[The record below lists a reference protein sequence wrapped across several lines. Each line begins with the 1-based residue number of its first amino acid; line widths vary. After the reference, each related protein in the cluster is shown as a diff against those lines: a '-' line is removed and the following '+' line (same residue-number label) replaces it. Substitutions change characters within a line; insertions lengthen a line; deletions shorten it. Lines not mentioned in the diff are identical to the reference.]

1 MRPETFAEG
10 SAEMNRY
17 SQLDIA
23 GYEEVVR
30 CDNED
35 VGFSSWI
42 AIHNSNRGPA
52 LGGCR
57 LWNYASADD
66 ALFDVLRLS
75 RGMTYKNSLAQLPLG
90 GGKCVV
96 RTDLGMVDREA
107 LFEAV
112 GGFVDTFEGRYITAE
127 DVNSTLEDMA
137 IVKRCTNHVVTVGA
151 SGNPSPFTAFGV
163 YCAIRAG
170 VLQSLGQTSLK
181 GLRVSIQGVGETG
194 GRLAKILASDG
205 CILTVADIDQDNLR
219 RLNNHI
225 QMRVVSTDAIHRL
238 PSDIFCPCALGG
250 ILNSASIPELN
261 CSIVAGSAN
270 NQLLDR
276 SDGELLHR
284 RGVVYIPDYAANA
297 GGVINISCE
306 IDREYNEDLA
316 WEKTALIGETV
327 AEILHRS
334 ASTNTPTSWV
344 ADVMAE
350 ELFKLEVLA

>member
-1 MRPETFAEG
+1 
-10 SAEMNRY
+10 MNRY
-17 SQLDIA
+17 RQLHIGD
-23 GYEEVVR
+23 YEEVVR

-35 VGFSSWI
+35 VGFSAWI

-57 LWNYASADD
+57 VWNYDSSDD
-66 ALFDVLRLS
+66 ALLDVLRLS

-96 RTDLGMVDREA
+96 KIHPDRVDRVP

-112 GGFVDTFEGRYITAE
+112 GRFVDTLEGRYITAE
-127 DVNSTLEDMA
+127 DVNSTVKDMA
-137 IVKRCTNHVVTVGA
+137 VVKQCTSHVVTVGA

-170 VLQSLGQTSLK
+170 VLHTHGQTNLE

-194 GRLAKILASDG
+194 SRLAKLLASDG
-205 CILTVADIDQDNLR
+205 CILTVADIDQDNLW
-219 RLNNHI
+219 RLKNFI
-225 QMRVVSTDAIHRL
+225 QVQVASPEEIHRL
-238 PSDIFCPCALGG
+238 PCDVFSPCALGG
-250 ILNSASIPELN
+250 ILNRESIPELN
-261 CSIVAGSAN
+261 CFIVAGSAN

-276 SDGELLHR
+276 SDGDLLHR
-284 RGVVYIPDYAANA
+284 RNIVYIPDYAANA

-306 IDREYNEDLA
+306 IDREYDEDLA

-327 AEILHRS
+327 AEILRRS
-334 ASTNTPTSWV
+334 SATDTPTSVV
-344 ADVMAE
+344 ADTMAE
-350 ELFKLEVLA
+350 ELFVLEVPA